1 MRGDHLDTNYVA
13 YQHDQMTKLLMNVDV
28 FGIGIFGDG
37 APIVKVPIMNI
48 IACLAGNPCCVL
60 DVVDCTDHV
69 AKGNKKDA
77 FFWVV
82 SRCCLAC
89 NRLIQRRRYLI

>member
-1 MRGDHLDTNYVA
+1 MSGDLLDYLC
-13 YQHDQMTKLLMNVDV
+13 DQMTKLMMNVDV

-37 APIVKVPIMNI
+37 ATIVKVPMMKIL
-48 IACLAGNPCCVL
+48 ASLAGNPSCVL

-69 AKGNKKDA
+69 ADGSKKDIFLFA
-77 FFWVV
+77 

-89 NRLIQRRRYLI
+89 NKLIQRRDYLI

>member
-1 MRGDHLDTNYVA
+1 MA
-13 YQHDQMTKLLMNVDV
+13 YQCDQLTKLLMNVDV

-37 APIVKVPIMNI
+37 ATIVKVPMMNI
-48 IACLAGNPCCVL
+48 LACLAGNPSCLL

-77 FFWVV
+77 FLFA
-82 SRCCLAC
+82 SKCCMAR
-89 NRLIQRRRYLI
+89 NRLIQRRSYLI